1 MKLKLLALVFV
12 LVSLG
17 AQAQKEEE
25 KSGFQKDRLFTG
37 GSISLSFF
45 NGGWLIGGNPVFG
58 YSITNWADL
67 GLVGNYTYT
76 SFRDYYVLNDRLK
89 QSVYGGGVVT
99 RIFPVH
105 FLFAQAQVEHNWIK
119 LKYDAAPG
127 TGYIDDTYKVDGNSV
142 LVGGGFANGRSKGT
156 TSMYGYVAILFDV
169 TKNKNSPYVDNLGR
183 ALPIIRAGIHIPLF
197 AGRSSF

>member
-1 MKLKLLALVFV
+1 MKARLFAIIFV
-12 LVSLG
+12 LASV
-17 AQAQKEEE
+17 AVHAQKEEE

-76 SFRDYYVLNDRLK
+76 SFRDYYVLNDKLK
-89 QSVYGGGVVT
+89 QSVYGGGVFT

-105 FLFAQAQVEHNWIK
+105 FLFAQAQVEHNWIR
-119 LKYDAAPG
+119 LKYEGAPG
-127 TGYIDDTYKVDGNSV
+127 YMDDSYSVDGNSV

-169 TKNKNSPYVDNLGR
+169 TKEKNSPYVDNQGR
-183 ALPIIRAGIHIPLF
+183 ALPIIRAGVHIPLF